1 MKKLYETPEIK
12 IILLDSEDILKKSD
26 EDSEYDDEHML
37 PIVPLPK
44 P

>member
-12 IILLDSEDILKKSD
+12 IVLLDSEDILKASGETD
-26 EDSEYDDEHML
+26 YDDDEQL
-37 PIVPLPK
+37 PIVPLPT

>member
-12 IILLDSEDILKKSD
+12 VILLNSEDVLATSGNDSGYD
-26 EDSEYDDEHML
+26 EDYML